1 MHNRLICDEFSH
13 HICAERDNITVSFR
27 REQLQDG
34 IRDSDALTEE
44 EHNDNNDAEL
54 IQENTVTLTCL
65 LPALTTELWASEDK
79 NTYEKIVDQG
89 NASNK

>member
-1 MHNRLICDEFSH
+1 MHNRLICNEFSH

-27 REQLQDG
+27 REQLLDG

-44 EHNDNNDAEL
+44 EHNDNNDAKL
-54 IQENTVTLTCL
+54 IQEKNLSLTCL
-65 LPALTTELWASEDK
+65 LLDLTTELWASEDNNK
-79 NTYEKIVDQG
+79 YKKRVDQV